1 MADDPTDSPAAAPK
15 PSAVELAKITSNY
28 LLGDIPQELVD
39 GAPGFGKPSIQLLKN
54 HGTYQ
59 QDDRE
64 TRKAVDG
71 KKSERQISFM
81 IRTCVPG
88 GKLTAEQLLKAIDL
102 GDELGN
108 GTIRLTTRQAI
119 QHHGVVKGDL
129 KTFMQAVHTNQMTTL
144 AACGDV
150 ERNIMCCPA
159 PIHANPVRAEMQAK
173 LDELVRLVVGGRSTG
188 ALPRRDRRAP
198 RMATRPPGRS
208 P

>member
-1 MADDPTDSPAAAPK
+1 MADAEPNDAAPATPAK
-15 PSAVELAKITSNY
+15 PSAVEVAKLASHY
-28 LLGDIPQELVD
+28 LKGDIPTELVD
-39 GAPGFGKPSIQLLKN
+39 GAPGFGKASVQLLKN

-64 TRKAVDG
+64 ARKAREG
-71 KKSERQISFM
+71 AKSVREISFM

-88 GKLTAEQLLKAIDL
+88 GKLTAAQLLSALDM

-129 KTFMQAVHTNQMTTL
+129 RPFMQRVHANQMTTL

-150 ERNIMCCPA
+150 ER
-159 PIHANPVRAEMQAK
+159 
-173 LDELVRLVVGGRSTG
+173 
-188 ALPRRDRRAP
+188 
-198 RMATRPPGRS
+198 
-208 P
+208 